1 MHVTLT
7 TFIDACF
14 HIAVNSQILAHN
26 EPYTHAY
33 TGSYKHTYKVI
44 TVT

>member
-7 TFIDACF
+7 TF

-26 EPYTHAY
+26 EPYTH
-33 TGSYKHTYKVI
+33 TPVPINIRTKLLQSLN
-44 TVT
+44 